1 MSLGRSLRA
10 LRKNKGLTLA
20 QLAEQVDSY
29 VGNLSRIE
37 RDAAKPSLD
46 LLYKITA
53 ALDYRLADVFL
64 LAESE
69 EPNTKQTALNAVFI
83 SLLEQDQELLL
94 EFAKLLQSRA
104 HKNPGQVQV
113 GLSTMPSEKKVK
125 NGQAFNSDF
134 RKP

>member
-1 MSLGRSLRA
+1 MSLGRSLKA

-20 QLAEQVDSY
+20 QLAEKVGSY

-46 LLYKITA
+46 LLYRITQ

-64 LAESE
+64 LAENEKLNS
-69 EPNTKQTALNAVFI
+69 KQTALNAVFI

-104 HKNPGQVQV
+104 HKNLNQVQA
-113 GLSTMPSEKKVK
+113 G
-125 NGQAFNSDF
+125 NGRTSFTDLKSHET
-134 RKP
+134 RRIR